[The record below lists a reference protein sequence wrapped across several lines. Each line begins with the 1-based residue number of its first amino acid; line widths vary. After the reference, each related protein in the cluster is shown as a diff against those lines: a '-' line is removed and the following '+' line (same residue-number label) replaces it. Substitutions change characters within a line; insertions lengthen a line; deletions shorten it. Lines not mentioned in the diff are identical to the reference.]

1 MLRNLLLDW
10 SGTLVD
16 DLPPVIGA
24 TNFVLEKHGRPTLT
38 REEFRQKFRL
48 PFTEFYEEHLPDIPL
63 PDLEAAFH
71 GRFVE
76 IQDDVTPLP
85 GLYEFLDFCRESG
98 RRLFLLSSMKREHY
112 EVQSAKLGLSHYF
125 EHPYVGVMDKRA
137 KIGEILDA
145 HGLDRAETA
154 FVGDMIHDVE
164 TARHGG
170 VMSIAVLTG
179 YDSIEKLTPS
189 KPDVVVASLHELLRL
204 LQYPGDR
211 SLPDAIRIHGLEVQ
225 ARIGV
230 PDEERA
236 RPQKLVLDVVLESDF
251 RGLGD
256 NISRTTDYAAVA
268 EWLRSQCASR
278 EVQLLETLAQELTA
292 GLLANFPQISAASVE
307 IRKFILPGTKDVS
320 VRIRRERD

>member
-1 MLRNLLLDW
+1 
-10 SGTLVD
+10 
-16 DLPPVIGA
+16 
-24 TNFVLEKHGRPTLT
+24 
-38 REEFRQKFRL
+38 
-48 PFTEFYEEHLPDIPL
+48 
-63 PDLEAAFH
+63 
-71 GRFVE
+71 
-76 IQDDVTPLP
+76 
-85 GLYEFLDFCRESG
+85 
-98 RRLFLLSSMKREHY
+98 
-112 EVQSAKLGLSHYF
+112 
-125 EHPYVGVMDKRA
+125 
-137 KIGEILDA
+137 
-145 HGLDRAETA
+145 
-154 FVGDMIHDVE
+154 
-164 TARHGG
+164 

-251 RGLGD
+251 RGLVD
-256 NISRTTDYAAVA
+256 DISRTTDYAAVA

-278 EVQLLETLAQELTA
+278 EVRLLETLAQELTA
-292 GLLANFPQISAASVE
+292 GLLENFPQISATSVE